1 MAIAQVTMLR
11 SVSIAVNIC
20 TGLLTA
26 ALLGPQ
32 GRGELAAL
40 IVAPQILAGLATLG
54 LHGSL
59 IYNVKA
65 DPENERQY
73 ISINL
78 LLTFCVGLVAMV
90 VGWFL
95 EPLWLTKYSS
105 NIIEL
110 GRAFL
115 VVTPLIS
122 ASSTFTAVLEARA
135 RFVAANQSAYL
146 QSVCTLVVLGLLI
159 ALKHLTPATAAAAY
173 LGPSVLVF
181 AYLAVLV
188 GYRDHCMGEPSRAA
202 IHPTAPLR
210 CTHLRGRCTGN
221 PFTVSRSNCHCGDD
235 AACCVGNLRCRAE
248 PIAATQCAAGI
259 GDDGALSVTCGP
271 SNAGYHRDRRRG
283 REGTWHDQCC
293 GSSLHWF
300 ARAASAFASLWCE
313 VRRCERPAEYSAYRR
328 CLFQCRPT
336 ALPTVRGERAA
347 RYGNPHPD
355 PWIWSFTRVDAAA
368 RSRLWNNWSRPLV
381 ADCCAGTLG
390 LRFTG
395 DAADARS
402 PCAPAHHLALGSRLD
417 EGPLAMHALRSPKP
431 APRIC
436 FKGVEPASPFG
447 GLLGSS
453 VSALATV
460 SSHGRV
466 LLAPQRWMATV
477 LGSSLQWWGAKGSAS
492 ASTWNQDAADIAID
506 FFGCDTVGVSA
517 GRFWRVVDDSGE
529 PILNPFCYL
538 ERCHRAPFVAS
549 IFLVERAADGRG
561 WTVIGE
567 AHISNCRRYRDLL
580 NRVGHVAAHLIASA
594 LGENGYARA
603 KRWNIVPRIPTR
615 SRTHVSVGLL
625 RARFAKAIMTVRHAA
640 CNERWAIGVLNARTD
655 SLTRSQILRPDSWI
669 VSPARDAYLAD
680 PFPWPGQ
687 SNVFLCERYDYG
699 THLGTLRAITFHREK

>member
-1 MAIAQVTMLR
+1 
-11 SVSIAVNIC
+11 
-20 TGLLTA
+20 
-26 ALLGPQ
+26 
-32 GRGELAAL
+32 
-40 IVAPQILAGLATLG
+40 
-54 LHGSL
+54 
-59 IYNVKA
+59 
-65 DPENERQY
+65 
-73 ISINL
+73 
-78 LLTFCVGLVAMV
+78 
-90 VGWFL
+90 
-95 EPLWLTKYSS
+95 
-105 NIIEL
+105 
-110 GRAFL
+110 
-115 VVTPLIS
+115 
-122 ASSTFTAVLEARA
+122 
-135 RFVAANQSAYL
+135 
-146 QSVCTLVVLGLLI
+146 
-159 ALKHLTPATAAAAY
+159 
-173 LGPSVLVF
+173 
-181 AYLAVLV
+181 
-188 GYRDHCMGEPSRAA
+188 
-202 IHPTAPLR
+202 
-210 CTHLRGRCTGN
+210 
-221 PFTVSRSNCHCGDD
+221 
-235 AACCVGNLRCRAE
+235 
-248 PIAATQCAAGI
+248 
-259 GDDGALSVTCGP
+259 
-271 SNAGYHRDRRRG
+271 
-283 REGTWHDQCC
+283 
-293 GSSLHWF
+293 
-300 ARAASAFASLWCE
+300 
-313 VRRCERPAEYSAYRR
+313 
-328 CLFQCRPT
+328 
-336 ALPTVRGERAA
+336 
-347 RYGNPHPD
+347 
-355 PWIWSFTRVDAAA
+355 
-368 RSRLWNNWSRPLV
+368 
-381 ADCCAGTLG
+381 
-390 LRFTG
+390 
-395 DAADARS
+395 
-402 PCAPAHHLALGSRLD
+402 
-417 EGPLAMHALRSPKP
+417 MHALRSPKP

-655 SLTRSQILRPDSWI
+655 SLTRSQILRADLWI
-669 VSPARDAYLAD
+669 VSPSRDAYLAD

-687 SNVFLCERYDYG
+687 SNLFLCERYDYR
-699 THLGTLRAITFHREK
+699 THLGTLRAITFDRGKVANEEAVDLNVDGAHLSYPFIYREHGRTFLLPEMAAFRELILFELLSETKARAVCVINTGTRIADPTLFKHDGFYWLAYTDLAIGTDDNLCLFYSSQLEGPWVPHPLNPVKIDIRSSRPGGTPFLCGGNLYRPAQDCSSTYGAALALNLVRVCTPRYYKEETVAVLRPDPSGPFPHGLHTLSVDGPRIFFDGKKLFFDLHRFSKWMKEQFLRSGRAG